1 MPQIKIALGGKCHK
15 SEEMRRGE
23 KKGQFIPFAEETGS
37 PRILR
42 SAHGARNDAKTHL
55 SQRPAR
61 RNCGRGCTFRGGT
74 VALLYRC
81 SAVIWHDLNDETKYK
96 R

>member
-1 MPQIKIALGGKCHK
+1 MGG
-15 SEEMRRGE
+15 ERETRRKNGPTVYHFE
-23 KKGQFIPFAEETGS
+23 GTGS

-55 SQRPAR
+55 S
-61 RNCGRGCTFRGGT
+61 RGAIA
-74 VALLYRC
+74 VALFAAERHRC

>member
-1 MPQIKIALGGKCHK
+1 MQMPQIKIALGGKCHK

-23 KKGQFIPFAEETGS
+23 KKGQLIPFAEETGS

-55 SQRPAR
+55 SQKAPRGAIAAAVALFAR
-61 RNCGRGCTFRGGT
+61 RNGRTAIPLQCGNLARP
-74 VALLYRC
+74 
-81 SAVIWHDLNDETKYK
+81 K
-96 R
+96 